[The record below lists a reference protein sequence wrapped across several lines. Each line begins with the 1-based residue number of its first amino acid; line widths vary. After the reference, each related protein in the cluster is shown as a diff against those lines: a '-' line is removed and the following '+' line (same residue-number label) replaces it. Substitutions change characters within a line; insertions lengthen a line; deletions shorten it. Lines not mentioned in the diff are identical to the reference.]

1 MHLTEIR
8 ERVHRQT
15 AWMPEAPT
23 WEDIDAAL
31 SQVQYM
37 YIQPVAKVRE
47 TADYTPT
54 DEEVSLADVA
64 SDIYRLDFVQ
74 DITNGAD
81 STTTIDILNDDDL
94 TGYGIRLLG
103 DDSIVLQNVSLG
115 RTLRFFYQK
124 RLRDLGTYA
133 GMVAE
138 PDIDPQWH
146 DLYWMGAVAEFD
158 ERRAARF
165 YDRLEAFKRDRNK
178 RRRPAGWHVRMQRT
192 WR

>member
-1 MHLTEIR
+1 MHLTDIR

-15 AWMPEAPT
+15 AWMPDAPT
-23 WEDIDAAL
+23 WEDIDAAI
-31 SQVQYM
+31 SQVQDM

-47 TADYTPT
+47 TADFTPT
-54 DEEVSLADVA
+54 AREVLLSDIAP
-64 SDIYRLDFVQ
+64 DIYRLDFVQ
-74 DITNGAD
+74 DITTGEE
-81 STTTIDILNDDDL
+81 SVREIPILNDDDL
-94 TGYGIRLLG
+94 HNYGIRVLG
-103 DDSIVLQNVSLG
+103 DASIVLQNVSLG

-124 RLRDLGTYA
+124 RLRELGTYS
-133 GMVAE
+133 GMVVE

-158 ERRAARF
+158 HRRESRF
-165 YDRLEAFKRDRNK
+165 RDRLRDFERDRNK